1 VQVRQLGEGT
11 PSVAVVG
18 TIHGDEP
25 CGRRGIERLLADDP
39 EVKRPVK
46 LVVANETAAEQ
57 GVRYVDD
64 DLNRAYPGDPDADS
78 HERRLAAALRRELD
92 GCTTL
97 SLHSTQSYAE
107 PFAITAT
114 VDEIAQFVVPRLP
127 VTQLVESGGFSRGR
141 FIEQPHTLEVEC
153 GLQRSDSAAANA
165 YWLIRAFLAATNA
178 LPEPTTDDRIH
189 SRGTETIEVFRLAD
203 RIGKPP
209 ADSYEVLAHNFE
221 RVAPQET
228 FAVADGTEFT
238 ADEEFYPVLMSA
250 HGYTDVF
257 GYAAERIGSLS

>member
-1 VQVRQLGEGT
+1 MYQLGEGT

-18 TIHGDEP
+18 AIHGDEP
-25 CGRRGIERLLADDP
+25 CGPRGIDRLLADDP
-39 EVKRPVK
+39 DVERPVK
-46 LVVANETAAEQ
+46 FVVANEEARAEDT
-57 GVRYVDD
+57 RYLDE
-64 DLNRAYPGDPDADS
+64 DLNRAYPGDPDADT
-78 HERRLAAALRRELD
+78 HEGRLAGALRQELA

-107 PFAITAT
+107 PFAITET
-114 VDEIAQFVVPRLP
+114 VDEIAQAVVPRLP
-127 VTQLVESGGFSRGR
+127 VDLLVESGSFSKGR

-153 GLQRSDSAAANA
+153 GLQKTEEAAENA

-189 SRGTETIEVFRLAD
+189 SRGTDEVSVFRLVE

-209 ADSYEVLAHNFE
+209 AESYEVLAHNFE
-221 RVAPQET
+221 RVGPNEV
-228 FAVADGTEFT
+228 FAVADGEEFT

-250 HGYTDVF
+250 YGYDDVF
-257 GYAAERIGSLS
+257 GYAAERLGSLS